1 MSTMA
6 EINQISPFEHFVG
19 LERSLLHPL
28 GVQVAPLKGLGWRRG
43 QGRDRLRLKVDFLL
57 VLQRRQFSKQFR
69 LFKEF
74 LKGLPQLVKEEWLKV
89 LALLE
94 HEV

>member
-28 GVQVAPLKGLGWRRG
+28 GVEVAPLKGLGWRRG

-57 VLQRRQFSKQFR
+57 VLQRLQFSEQF
-69 LFKEF
+69 LLKEF
-74 LKGLPQLVKEEWLKV
+74 LKGLPEVVKEEWLKV